1 MLRDALLGLIL
12 AAMSIGAARAGSI
25 TTSQSPSN
33 TLADGRTGTIAFTAL
48 TPKGSRDFVLRQV
61 AEKSVLAG
69 VLTLPEAARAPG
81 AAKVPAMVVVHGSS
95 GVLKNEWEWAERM
108 NALGIASFV
117 IDNFTGRDVGETATD
132 QSRLSTMADVAGA
145 LAALRLLATH
155 PAIDANRIGVI
166 GFSRGGLVALSSAL
180 EPIRRAVID
189 DDLRF
194 AAHIPVY
201 PGCSIPYVSAHLDGS
216 PILML
221 LGGKDDYTPAAACV
235 SYAEGLR
242 AKGASVAVVVYPNA
256 YHGFDSVGRPKFD
269 ARRTTVRNCHGV
281 IDLDTL
287 TFTMQKGSQTASG
300 EAAAAELKDCTEH
313 GVTLGGDPEAR
324 EKAPLDVAAFLKST
338 FGIAK

>member
-1 MLRDALLGLIL
+1 MRRTLAGLVLTVVCISS
-12 AAMSIGAARAGSI
+12 AWAGSI
-25 TTSQSPSN
+25 STSQAPTD

-81 AAKVPAMVVVHGSS
+81 AGKVPAMVIVHGSS

-108 NALGIASFV
+108 NTLGIASFV

-132 QSRLSTMADVAGA
+132 QSRLSPMADVAGA

-155 PAIDANRIGVI
+155 PAIDAKRIGVI
-166 GFSRGGLVALSSAL
+166 GFSRGGSVALNSAF

-194 AAHIPVY
+194 AVHIPVY
-201 PGCSIPYVSAHLDGS
+201 PGCSVPYVSAHLDGS

-235 SYAEGLR
+235 SYADGLR
-242 AKGASVAVVVYPNA
+242 AKGASVTVVVYPDA
-256 YHGFDSVGRPKFD
+256 YHGFDGVGRPKFD
-269 ARRTTVRNCHGV
+269 ARRTTARNCHGNV
-281 IDLDTL
+281 DLDTL
-287 TFTMQKGSQTASG
+287 TFTMQKGGRPVTG
-300 EAAAAELKDCTEH
+300 EAAASELKQCAER

-338 FGIAK
+338 FGMAR